1 MGEILTQEKQVELLS
16 DEVQSEADIDLRV
29 EIAEMRVVDRYRRDR
44 EGSLDWY
51 YAGELDP
58 TATVRLV
65 GYREDEDNVFD
76 AQASDEDLTRRLR
89 IVIAKVVEW
98 THQREDIEHIQ
109 REMKGQSSVSY
120 TDLPQ
125 LPARLFRLLDP
136 YDESEPVSGI
146 W

>member
-1 MGEILTQEKQVELLS
+1 MGDILTQSQYDELLS
-16 DEVQSEADIDLRV
+16 DEVQSEGDVDLRV
-29 EIAEMRVVDRYRRDR
+29 ETAEKRVVDHYRRDR

-58 TATVRLV
+58 TASVRLV
-65 GYREDEDNVFD
+65 GYREDNGTFD

-98 THQREDIEHIQ
+98 TYQRDDIEHIQ

-120 TDLPQ
+120 ADLPQ
-125 LPARLFRLLDP
+125 LPSRLFRLLDP